1 MKLPVPHIEDVSLK
15 RKYRIQVIFAFL
27 AMLSW
32 YLFLYSNDLLGYME
46 QDLGENYQEEVLII
60 QFPFYYII
68 FAFLIFL
75 WYLKISRVV
84 NYIIFAA
91 YLFEILTYN
100 FSIFTAPILFSVLL
114 FLLYDMLLQ
123 KEVIEILKRSQV
135 VFLLF
140 GLLFFSAEEII
151 FGIPYSLQQME
162 ESSLRLQYWIIG
174 TAIFTFLLSVILIL
188 VRIKKG
194 KK

>member
-1 MKLPVPHIEDVSLK
+1 MRLPTPRIEDATLK

-32 YLFLYSNDLLGYME
+32 YLFLYSNNLLEYME
-46 QDLGENYQEEVLII
+46 QDLGENYQEILII
-60 QFPFYYII
+60 LFPFYYII

-75 WYLKISRVV
+75 WYLKIPKVV
-84 NYIIFAA
+84 NYLIFAA
-91 YLFEILTYN
+91 YLFAILTHN
-100 FSIFTAPILFSVLL
+100 FSIFTAPVLFCVLI
-114 FLLYDMLLQ
+114 FILYDMLLQ

-151 FGIPYSLQQME
+151 FGVPYSLQQME
-162 ESSLRLQYWIIG
+162 ESSLRLQNWIIG
-174 TAIFTFLLSVILIL
+174 TAIFTLLLSVVLIFI
-188 VRIKKG
+188 RIKNS

>member
-1 MKLPVPHIEDVSLK
+1 MRLPTPRIEDATLK
-15 RKYRIQVIFAFL
+15 RKYRIQVIFAFVV
-27 AMLSW
+27 MLSW
-32 YLFLYSNDLLGYME
+32 YLFLYSNNLLVYME
-46 QDLGENYQEEVLII
+46 QDLGENYQEILII
-60 QFPFYYII
+60 LFPFYYII

-75 WYLKISRVV
+75 WYLKIPRVI
-84 NYIIFAA
+84 NYLIFGA
-91 YLFEILTYN
+91 YLFAILTYN
-100 FSIFTAPILFSVLL
+100 FSIFTTPILFSVLV

>member
-1 MKLPVPHIEDVSLK
+1 MRFPTPRIEDATLK

-32 YLFLYSNDLLGYME
+32 YLFLYSNNLLDYKE
-46 QDLGENYQEEVLII
+46 QDLGENYQEIFII
-60 QFPFYYII
+60 LFPFYYII

-75 WYLKISRVV
+75 WYLKIPRVI
-84 NYIIFAA
+84 NYLIFAA
-91 YLFEILTYN
+91 YLFAILTYN
-100 FSIFTAPILFSVLL
+100 FSIFTAPVLFCVLI
-114 FLLYDMLLQ
+114 FILYDMLLQ

-151 FGIPYSLQQME
+151 FGVPYSLQQME
-162 ESSLRLQYWIIG
+162 ESSLRLQNWIIG
-174 TAIFTFLLSVILIL
+174 TAIFTLLLSVVL
-188 VRIKKG
+188 VFIRIKNS

>member
-1 MKLPVPHIEDVSLK
+1 MRLPTPRIEDATLK

-27 AMLSW
+27 TMLSW
-32 YLFLYSNDLLGYME
+32 YLFLYSNNLLEYME
-46 QDLGENYQEEVLII
+46 QDLGENYQEILII
-60 QFPFYYII
+60 LFPFYYII

-75 WYLKISRVV
+75 WYLKIPRVI
-84 NYIIFAA
+84 NYLIFAA
-91 YLFEILTYN
+91 YLFAILTYN
-100 FSIFTAPILFSVLL
+100 FSIFTAPVLFCVLI
-114 FLLYDMLLQ
+114 FILYDMLLQ

-151 FGIPYSLQQME
+151 FGVPYSLQQIE
-162 ESSLRLQYWIIG
+162 ESSLRLQNWIIG
-174 TAIFTFLLSVILIL
+174 TAIFTLLLSVVLIFI
-188 VRIKKG
+188 RIKNS

>member
-1 MKLPVPHIEDVSLK
+1 MRLPTPHINDATLK

-32 YLFLYSNDLLGYME
+32 YLFLYSNNLLEYME
-46 QDLGENYQEEVLII
+46 QDLGENYQEILII
-60 QFPFYYII
+60 LFPFYYII

-75 WYLKISRVV
+75 WYLKIPRVI
-84 NYIIFAA
+84 NYLIFGA
-91 YLFEILTYN
+91 YLFAILTYN
-100 FSIFTAPILFSVLL
+100 FSIFTAPVLFSVLI
-114 FLLYDMLLQ
+114 FILYDMLLQ

-151 FGIPYSLQQME
+151 FEPYSLQQME
-162 ESSLRLQYWIIG
+162 ESSLRLQNWIIG
-174 TAIFTFLLSVILIL
+174 TAIFTLLLSVVLIFI
-188 VRIKKG
+188 RIKNG

>member
-1 MKLPVPHIEDVSLK
+1 MRLPTPRIEDATLK
-15 RKYRIQVIFAFL
+15 RKYRIQVIFAFVV
-27 AMLSW
+27 MLSW
-32 YLFLYSNDLLGYME
+32 YLFLYSNNLLVYME
-46 QDLGENYQEEVLII
+46 QDLGENYQEILII
-60 QFPFYYII
+60 LFPFYYII

-75 WYLKISRVV
+75 WYLKIPRVI
-84 NYIIFAA
+84 NYLIFGA
-91 YLFEILTYN
+91 YLFAILTYN
-100 FSIFTAPILFSVLL
+100 FSIFTTPILFSVLV

-151 FGIPYSLQQME
+151 FGEPYSPQQME
-162 ESSLRLQYWIIG
+162 ESSLRLQNWIIG
-174 TAIFTFLLSVILIL
+174 TAIFTLLLSVVLIFI
-188 VRIKKG
+188 RIKNS

>member
-1 MKLPVPHIEDVSLK
+1 MRLPTPRIEDATLK

-32 YLFLYSNDLLGYME
+32 YLFLYSNNLLDYKE
-46 QDLGENYQEEVLII
+46 QDLGENYQEIFII
-60 QFPFYYII
+60 LFPFYYII

-75 WYLKISRVV
+75 WYLKIPKVV
-84 NYIIFAA
+84 NYLIFAA
-91 YLFEILTYN
+91 YLFAILTYN
-100 FSIFTAPILFSVLL
+100 FSIFTAPVLFCVLI
-114 FLLYDMLLQ
+114 FILYDMLLQ

-151 FGIPYSLQQME
+151 FGVPYSLQQME
-162 ESSLRLQYWIIG
+162 ESSLRLQNWIIG
-174 TAIFTFLLSVILIL
+174 AAIFTLLLSVVLIFI
-188 VRIKKG
+188 RIKNG

>member
-1 MKLPVPHIEDVSLK
+1 MRLPTPRIEDATLK

-32 YLFLYSNDLLGYME
+32 YLFLYSNNLLEYME
-46 QDLGENYQEEVLII
+46 QDLGENYQEILII
-60 QFPFYYII
+60 LFPFYYII

-75 WYLKISRVV
+75 WYLKIPKVV
-84 NYIIFAA
+84 NYLIFAA
-91 YLFEILTYN
+91 YLFAILTYN
-100 FSIFTAPILFSVLL
+100 FSIFTAPVLFCVLI
-114 FLLYDMLLQ
+114 FILYDMLLQ

-151 FGIPYSLQQME
+151 FGESYSLQQME
-162 ESSLRLQYWIIG
+162 ESSLRLQNWIIG
-174 TAIFTFLLSVILIL
+174 TAIFTLLLSVVLIFI
-188 VRIKKG
+188 RIKNG

>member
-1 MKLPVPHIEDVSLK
+1 MRLPTPRIEDATLK

-32 YLFLYSNDLLGYME
+32 YLFLYSNNLLEYME
-46 QDLGENYQEEVLII
+46 QDLGENYQEILII
-60 QFPFYYII
+60 LFPFYYII

-75 WYLKISRVV
+75 WYLKIPKVV
-84 NYIIFAA
+84 NYLIFAA
-91 YLFEILTYN
+91 YLFAILTYN
-100 FSIFTAPILFSVLL
+100 FSIFTAPVLFCVLI
-114 FLLYDMLLQ
+114 FILYDMLLQ

-151 FGIPYSLQQME
+151 FGEPYSPQQME
-162 ESSLRLQYWIIG
+162 ESSLRLQNWIIG
-174 TAIFTFLLSVILIL
+174 TAIFTLLLSVVLIF
-188 VRIKKG
+188 VRIKNS

>member
-1 MKLPVPHIEDVSLK
+1 MRLPTPRIENATLK

-32 YLFLYSNDLLGYME
+32 YLFLYSNNLLVYME
-46 QDLGENYQEEVLII
+46 QDLGENYQEILII
-60 QFPFYYII
+60 LFPFYYII

-75 WYLKISRVV
+75 WYLKIPKVV
-84 NYIIFAA
+84 NYLIFAA
-91 YLFEILTYN
+91 YLFAILTYN
-100 FSIFTAPILFSVLL
+100 FSIFTVPVLFSVLL
-114 FLLYDMLLQ
+114 FILYDMLLQ

-151 FGIPYSLQQME
+151 FGEPYSPQQME
-162 ESSLRLQYWIIG
+162 ESSLRLQNWIIG
-174 TAIFTFLLSVILIL
+174 TAIFTLLLSVVLIFI
-188 VRIKKG
+188 RIKNS

>member
-1 MKLPVPHIEDVSLK
+1 MRLPTPRIEDATLK

-32 YLFLYSNDLLGYME
+32 YLFLYSNNLLVYME
-46 QDLGENYQEEVLII
+46 QDLGENYQEILII
-60 QFPFYYII
+60 LFPFYYII

-75 WYLKISRVV
+75 WYLKIPKVV
-84 NYIIFAA
+84 NYLIFAA
-91 YLFEILTYN
+91 YLFAILTYN
-100 FSIFTAPILFSVLL
+100 FSIFTTPILFSVLV

-151 FGIPYSLQQME
+151 FGEPYSPQQME

-174 TAIFTFLLSVILIL
+174 TAIFTLLLSVVLIFI
-188 VRIKKG
+188 RIKNS

>member
-1 MKLPVPHIEDVSLK
+1 MRLPTPRIEDATLK

-32 YLFLYSNDLLGYME
+32 YLFLYNNNLLDYME
-46 QDLGENYQEEVLII
+46 QDLGENYQEILII
-60 QFPFYYII
+60 LFPFYYII

-75 WYLKISRVV
+75 WYLKIPKVV
-84 NYIIFAA
+84 NYLIFAA
-91 YLFEILTYN
+91 YLFAILTYN
-100 FSIFTAPILFSVLL
+100 FSIFTAPVLFCVLI
-114 FLLYDMLLQ
+114 FILYDMLLQ

-151 FGIPYSLQQME
+151 FGVPYFLQQME
-162 ESSLRLQYWIIG
+162 ESSLRLQNWIIG
-174 TAIFTFLLSVILIL
+174 TAIFTLLLSVVLIFI
-188 VRIKKG
+188 RIKNS

>member
-1 MKLPVPHIEDVSLK
+1 MRLPTPRIEDATLK

-32 YLFLYSNDLLGYME
+32 YLFLYSNNLLEYME
-46 QDLGENYQEEVLII
+46 QDLGENYQEILII
-60 QFPFYYII
+60 LFPFYYII

-75 WYLKISRVV
+75 WYLKIPKVV
-84 NYIIFAA
+84 NYLIFAA
-91 YLFEILTYN
+91 YLFAILTYN
-100 FSIFTAPILFSVLL
+100 FSIFTAPVLFCVLI
-114 FLLYDMLLQ
+114 FILYDMLLQ

-151 FGIPYSLQQME
+151 FGVPYSLQQIE
-162 ESSLRLQYWIIG
+162 ESSLRLQNWIIG
-174 TAIFTFLLSVILIL
+174 TAIFTLLLSVVLIFI
-188 VRIKKG
+188 RIKNS

>member
-1 MKLPVPHIEDVSLK
+1 MRLPTPRIEDATLK

-32 YLFLYSNDLLGYME
+32 YLFLYSNNLLEYME
-46 QDLGENYQEEVLII
+46 QDLGENYQEILII
-60 QFPFYYII
+60 LFPFYYII

-75 WYLKISRVV
+75 WYLKIPRII
-84 NYIIFAA
+84 NYLIFAA
-91 YLFEILTYN
+91 YLFAILTYN
-100 FSIFTAPILFSVLL
+100 FSIFTAPILFSVLV

-151 FGIPYSLQQME
+151 FGESYSLQQIE

-174 TAIFTFLLSVILIL
+174 TAIFTLLLAVALIF
-188 VRIKKG
+188 VRIKNS

>member
-1 MKLPVPHIEDVSLK
+1 MRLPTPRIEDATLK

-32 YLFLYSNDLLGYME
+32 YLFLYSNNLLDYKE
-46 QDLGENYQEEVLII
+46 QDLGENYQEILII
-60 QFPFYYII
+60 LFPFYYII

-75 WYLKISRVV
+75 WYLKIPKVV
-84 NYIIFAA
+84 NYLIFAA
-91 YLFEILTYN
+91 YLFAILTYN
-100 FSIFTAPILFSVLL
+100 FSIFTVPVLFSVLL
-114 FLLYDMLLQ
+114 FILYDMLLQ

-151 FGIPYSLQQME
+151 FGVPYSLQQME
-162 ESSLRLQYWIIG
+162 ESSLRLQNWIIG
-174 TAIFTFLLSVILIL
+174 TAIFTLLLSVVLIFI
-188 VRIKKG
+188 RIKNG

>member
-1 MKLPVPHIEDVSLK
+1 MRLPTPRIEDATLK

-27 AMLSW
+27 TMLSW
-32 YLFLYSNDLLGYME
+32 YLFLYSNNLLEYME
-46 QDLGENYQEEVLII
+46 QDLGENYQEILII
-60 QFPFYYII
+60 LFPFYYII

-75 WYLKISRVV
+75 WYLKIPKVV
-84 NYIIFAA
+84 NYLIFAA
-91 YLFEILTYN
+91 YLFAILTYN
-100 FSIFTAPILFSVLL
+100 FSIFTTPILFSVLV

-151 FGIPYSLQQME
+151 FGVPYSLQQME
-162 ESSLRLQYWIIG
+162 ESSLRLQNWIIG
-174 TAIFTFLLSVILIL
+174 TAIFTLLLSVVLIFI
-188 VRIKKG
+188 RIKNS

>member
-1 MKLPVPHIEDVSLK
+1 MRLPTPRIEDATLK

-32 YLFLYSNDLLGYME
+32 YLFLYSNNLLVYME
-46 QDLGENYQEEVLII
+46 QDLGENYQEILII
-60 QFPFYYII
+60 LFPFYYII

-75 WYLKISRVV
+75 WYLKILRVI
-84 NYIIFAA
+84 NYLIFGA
-91 YLFEILTYN
+91 YLFAILTYN
-100 FSIFTAPILFSVLL
+100 FSIFTAPVLFCVLI
-114 FLLYDMLLQ
+114 FILYDMLLQ

-151 FGIPYSLQQME
+151 FEPYSLQQME
-162 ESSLRLQYWIIG
+162 ESSLRLQNWIIG
-174 TAIFTFLLSVILIL
+174 TAIFTLLLSVVLIFI
-188 VRIKKG
+188 RIKNG

>member
-1 MKLPVPHIEDVSLK
+1 MRLPTPRIEDATLK

-32 YLFLYSNDLLGYME
+32 YLFLYSNNLLEYME
-46 QDLGENYQEEVLII
+46 QDLGENYQEILII
-60 QFPFYYII
+60 LFPFYYII

-75 WYLKISRVV
+75 WYLKIPKVV
-84 NYIIFAA
+84 NYLIFAA
-91 YLFEILTYN
+91 YLFAILTYN
-100 FSIFTAPILFSVLL
+100 FSIFTAPVLFCVLI
-114 FLLYDMLLQ
+114 FILYDMLLQ

-151 FGIPYSLQQME
+151 FGVPYFLQQME
-162 ESSLRLQYWIIG
+162 ESSLRLQNWIIG
-174 TAIFTFLLSVILIL
+174 TAIFTLLLSVVLIF
-188 VRIKKG
+188 VRIKNS

>member
-1 MKLPVPHIEDVSLK
+1 MRLPTPRIKDATLK

-32 YLFLYSNDLLGYME
+32 YLFLYSNNLLVYME
-46 QDLGENYQEEVLII
+46 QDLGENYQEVLII
-60 QFPFYYII
+60 LFPFYYII

-75 WYLKISRVV
+75 WYLKIPKVV
-84 NYIIFAA
+84 NYLIFAA
-91 YLFEILTYN
+91 YLFAILTYN
-100 FSIFTAPILFSVLL
+100 FSIFTAPVLFCVLI
-114 FLLYDMLLQ
+114 FILYDMLLQ

-151 FGIPYSLQQME
+151 FGEPYSLQQME
-162 ESSLRLQYWIIG
+162 ESSLRLQNWIIG
-174 TAIFTFLLSVILIL
+174 TAIFTLLLSVVFIFI
-188 VRIKKG
+188 RIKNGEK
-194 KK
+194 

>member
-1 MKLPVPHIEDVSLK
+1 MRLPTPRIEDATLK

-32 YLFLYSNDLLGYME
+32 YLFLYSNNLLEYME
-46 QDLGENYQEEVLII
+46 QDLGENYQEIFII
-60 QFPFYYII
+60 LFPFYYII

-75 WYLKISRVV
+75 WYLKIPKVV
-84 NYIIFAA
+84 NYLIFAA
-91 YLFEILTYN
+91 YLFAILTHN
-100 FSIFTAPILFSVLL
+100 FSIFTAPVLFCVLI
-114 FLLYDMLLQ
+114 FILYDMLLQ

-151 FGIPYSLQQME
+151 FGVPYSLQQME
-162 ESSLRLQYWIIG
+162 ESSLRLQNWIIG
-174 TAIFTFLLSVILIL
+174 TAIFTLLLSVVLIFI
-188 VRIKKG
+188 RIKNG

>member
-1 MKLPVPHIEDVSLK
+1 MRLPTPRIEDATLK

-32 YLFLYSNDLLGYME
+32 YLFLYSNNLLEYME
-46 QDLGENYQEEVLII
+46 QDLGENYQEALII
-60 QFPFYYII
+60 LFPFYYII

-75 WYLKISRVV
+75 WYLKIPKVV
-84 NYIIFAA
+84 NYLIFAA
-91 YLFEILTYN
+91 YLFAILTYN
-100 FSIFTAPILFSVLL
+100 FSIFTAPVLFCVLI
-114 FLLYDMLLQ
+114 FILYDMLLQ

-151 FGIPYSLQQME
+151 FGVPYSLQQME
-162 ESSLRLQYWIIG
+162 ESSLRLQNWIIG
-174 TAIFTFLLSVILIL
+174 TAIFTLLLSVVLIFI
-188 VRIKKG
+188 RIKNS

>member
-1 MKLPVPHIEDVSLK
+1 MRLPTPRIEDATLK

-32 YLFLYSNDLLGYME
+32 YLFLYSNNLLEYME
-46 QDLGENYQEEVLII
+46 QDLGENYQEILII
-60 QFPFYYII
+60 LFPFYYII

-75 WYLKISRVV
+75 WYLKIPKVV
-84 NYIIFAA
+84 NYLIFAA
-91 YLFEILTYN
+91 YLFAILTHN
-100 FSIFTAPILFSVLL
+100 FSIFTAPVLFCVLI
-114 FLLYDMLLQ
+114 FILYDMLLQ

-151 FGIPYSLQQME
+151 FGVPYSLQQME
-162 ESSLRLQYWIIG
+162 ESSLRLQNWIIG
-174 TAIFTFLLSVILIL
+174 TAIFTLLLSVVLIFI
-188 VRIKKG
+188 RIKNG

>member
-1 MKLPVPHIEDVSLK
+1 MRLPTPRIEDATLK

-32 YLFLYSNDLLGYME
+32 YLFLYSNNLLEYME
-46 QDLGENYQEEVLII
+46 QDLGENYQEILII
-60 QFPFYYII
+60 LFPFYYII

-75 WYLKISRVV
+75 WYLKIPKVV
-84 NYIIFAA
+84 NYLIFAA
-91 YLFEILTYN
+91 YLFAILTYN
-100 FSIFTAPILFSVLL
+100 FSIFTAPVLFCVLI
-114 FLLYDMLLQ
+114 FILYDMLLQ

-151 FGIPYSLQQME
+151 FGEPYSLQQME
-162 ESSLRLQYWIIG
+162 ESSLRLQNWIIG
-174 TAIFTFLLSVILIL
+174 TAIFTLLLSVVLIFI
-188 VRIKKG
+188 RIKNS

>member
-1 MKLPVPHIEDVSLK
+1 MRLPTPRIEDATLK

-32 YLFLYSNDLLGYME
+32 YLFLYSNNLLEYME
-46 QDLGENYQEEVLII
+46 QDLGENYQEILII
-60 QFPFYYII
+60 LFPFYYII

-75 WYLKISRVV
+75 WYLKIPKVV
-84 NYIIFAA
+84 NYLIFAA
-91 YLFEILTYN
+91 YLFAILTYN
-100 FSIFTAPILFSVLL
+100 FSIFTAPVLFCVLI
-114 FLLYDMLLQ
+114 FILYDMLLQ

-151 FGIPYSLQQME
+151 FGVPYSLQQME
-162 ESSLRLQYWIIG
+162 ESSLRLQNWIIG
-174 TAIFTFLLSVILIL
+174 TAIFTLLLSIVLIF
-188 VRIKKG
+188 VRIKNG

>member
-1 MKLPVPHIEDVSLK
+1 MRLPTPRIEDATLK

-32 YLFLYSNDLLGYME
+32 YLFLYSRDLLGYME
-46 QDLGENYQEEVLII
+46 QDLGENYQEVLII
-60 QFPFYYII
+60 LFPFYYII

-75 WYLKISRVV
+75 WYLKIPKVV
-84 NYIIFAA
+84 NYLIFAA
-91 YLFEILTYN
+91 YLFAILTYN
-100 FSIFTAPILFSVLL
+100 FSIFTAPVLFCVLI
-114 FLLYDMLLQ
+114 FILYDMLLQ

-151 FGIPYSLQQME
+151 FGVPYSLQQME
-162 ESSLRLQYWIIG
+162 ESSLRLQNWIIG
-174 TAIFTFLLSVILIL
+174 TAIFTLLLSVVL
-188 VRIKKG
+188 VFIRIKNG

>member
-1 MKLPVPHIEDVSLK
+1 MRLPTPRIEDVTLK

-32 YLFLYSNDLLGYME
+32 YLFLYSNNLLEYME
-46 QDLGENYQEEVLII
+46 QDLGENYQEILII
-60 QFPFYYII
+60 LFPFYYII

-75 WYLKISRVV
+75 WYLKIPKVV
-84 NYIIFAA
+84 NYLIFAA
-91 YLFEILTYN
+91 YLFAILTYN
-100 FSIFTAPILFSVLL
+100 FSIFTAPVLFCVLI
-114 FLLYDMLLQ
+114 FILYDMLLQ

-151 FGIPYSLQQME
+151 FGVPYSLQQIE
-162 ESSLRLQYWIIG
+162 ESSLRLQNWIIG
-174 TAIFTFLLSVILIL
+174 TAIFTLLLSVVL
-188 VRIKKG
+188 VFIRIKNG

>member
-1 MKLPVPHIEDVSLK
+1 MRLPTPRIENATLK
-15 RKYRIQVIFAFL
+15 RKYRIQVIFAFVV
-27 AMLSW
+27 MLSW
-32 YLFLYSNDLLGYME
+32 YLFLYSNDLLVYMK
-46 QDLGENYQEEVLII
+46 QDLGENYQEILII
-60 QFPFYYII
+60 LFPFYYII

-75 WYLKISRVV
+75 WYLKIPKVV
-84 NYIIFAA
+84 NYLIFAA
-91 YLFEILTYN
+91 YLFAILTYN

-151 FGIPYSLQQME
+151 FGEPYSPQQME
-162 ESSLRLQYWIIG
+162 ESSLRLQNWIIG
-174 TAIFTFLLSVILIL
+174 TAIFTLLLSVVLIFI
-188 VRIKKG
+188 RIKNS

>member
-1 MKLPVPHIEDVSLK
+1 MRLPTPHIEDATLK

-32 YLFLYSNDLLGYME
+32 YLFLYSNNLLVYME
-46 QDLGENYQEEVLII
+46 QDLGENYQEVLII
-60 QFPFYYII
+60 LFPFYYII

-75 WYLKISRVV
+75 WYLKIPRVI
-84 NYIIFAA
+84 NYLIFGA
-91 YLFEILTYN
+91 YLFAILTYN
-100 FSIFTAPILFSVLL
+100 FSIFTTPILFSVLV

-151 FGIPYSLQQME
+151 FGEPHSPQQME
-162 ESSLRLQYWIIG
+162 DSSLRLQYWIIG
-174 TAIFTFLLSVILIL
+174 TAIFTLLLSVVLIF
-188 VRIKKG
+188 VRIKNG

>member
-1 MKLPVPHIEDVSLK
+1 MRLPTPRIEDATLK

-32 YLFLYSNDLLGYME
+32 YLFLYSNNLLDYKE
-46 QDLGENYQEEVLII
+46 QDLGENYQEILII
-60 QFPFYYII
+60 LFPFYYII

-75 WYLKISRVV
+75 WYLKIPRVI
-84 NYIIFAA
+84 NYLIFAA
-91 YLFEILTYN
+91 YLFAILTYN
-100 FSIFTAPILFSVLL
+100 FSIFTAPVLFCVLI
-114 FLLYDMLLQ
+114 FILYDMLLQ

-151 FGIPYSLQQME
+151 FGVPYSLQQME
-162 ESSLRLQYWIIG
+162 ESSLRLQNWIIG
-174 TAIFTFLLSVILIL
+174 TAIFTLLLSVVLIFI
-188 VRIKKG
+188 RIKNS

>member
-1 MKLPVPHIEDVSLK
+1 MRLPTPRIEDATLK

-32 YLFLYSNDLLGYME
+32 YLFLYSNNLLEYME
-46 QDLGENYQEEVLII
+46 QDLGENYQEVLII
-60 QFPFYYII
+60 LFPFYYII

-75 WYLKISRVV
+75 WYLKIPKVV
-84 NYIIFAA
+84 NYLIFAA
-91 YLFEILTYN
+91 YLFAILTYN
-100 FSIFTAPILFSVLL
+100 FSIFTAPVLFCVLI
-114 FLLYDMLLQ
+114 FILYDMLLQ

-151 FGIPYSLQQME
+151 FGVPYSLQQME
-162 ESSLRLQYWIIG
+162 ESSLRLQNWIIG
-174 TAIFTFLLSVILIL
+174 TAIFTLLLSVVLIFI
-188 VRIKKG
+188 RIKNG

>member
-1 MKLPVPHIEDVSLK
+1 MRLPTPRIEDATLK

-32 YLFLYSNDLLGYME
+32 YLFLYSNNLLEYME
-46 QDLGENYQEEVLII
+46 QDLGENYQEILII
-60 QFPFYYII
+60 LFPFYYII

-75 WYLKISRVV
+75 WYLKIPKVV
-84 NYIIFAA
+84 NYLIFAA
-91 YLFEILTYN
+91 YLFAILTHN
-100 FSIFTAPILFSVLL
+100 FSIFTAPVLFCVLI
-114 FLLYDMLLQ
+114 FILYDMLLQ

-151 FGIPYSLQQME
+151 FGVPYSLQQME
-162 ESSLRLQYWIIG
+162 ESSLRLQNWIIG
-174 TAIFTFLLSVILIL
+174 TAIFTLLLSVVLIFI
-188 VRIKKG
+188 RIKKR
-194 KK
+194 

>member
-1 MKLPVPHIEDVSLK
+1 MRLPTPRIEDATLK

-32 YLFLYSNDLLGYME
+32 YLFLYSNNLLDYKE
-46 QDLGENYQEEVLII
+46 QDLGENYQEILII
-60 QFPFYYII
+60 LFPFYYII

-75 WYLKISRVV
+75 WYLKIPKVV
-84 NYIIFAA
+84 NYLIFAA
-91 YLFEILTYN
+91 YLFAILTYN
-100 FSIFTAPILFSVLL
+100 FSIFTAPVLFCVLI
-114 FLLYDMLLQ
+114 FILYDMLLQ

-151 FGIPYSLQQME
+151 FGVPYSLQQME
-162 ESSLRLQYWIIG
+162 ESSLRLQNWIIG
-174 TAIFTFLLSVILIL
+174 TAIFTLLLSVALIFI
-188 VRIKKG
+188 RIKNS

>member
-1 MKLPVPHIEDVSLK
+1 MRLPTPRIEDATLK

-32 YLFLYSNDLLGYME
+32 YLFLYSNNLLVYME
-46 QDLGENYQEEVLII
+46 QDLGENYQEALII
-60 QFPFYYII
+60 LFPFYYII

-75 WYLKISRVV
+75 WYLKISKVV
-84 NYIIFAA
+84 NYLIFAA
-91 YLFEILTYN
+91 YLFAILTYN
-100 FSIFTAPILFSVLL
+100 FSIFTAPVLFCVLI
-114 FLLYDMLLQ
+114 FILYDMLLQ

-151 FGIPYSLQQME
+151 FGEPYSPQQME
-162 ESSLRLQYWIIG
+162 ESSLRLQNWIIG
-174 TAIFTFLLSVILIL
+174 TAIFTLLLSVVLIFI
-188 VRIKKG
+188 RIKNG

>member
-32 YLFLYSNDLLGYME
+32 YLFLYSRDLLGYME
-46 QDLGENYQEEVLII
+46 QNLGENYQEVLII
-60 QFPFYYII
+60 LFPFYYII

-84 NYIIFAA
+84 NYLIFAA
-91 YLFEILTYN
+91 YLFAILTYN
-100 FSIFTAPILFSVLL
+100 FSICTAPILFSVLL

-123 KEVIEILKRSQV
+123 REIIEILKRSQV

-151 FGIPYSLQQME
+151 FGIPYFLQQME
-162 ESSLRLQYWIIG
+162 ESSLRFQYWIIG
-174 TAIFTFLLSVILIL
+174 TAIFTLLLSVVLIFI
-188 VRIKKG
+188 RIKNS

>member
-1 MKLPVPHIEDVSLK
+1 MRLPTPRIEDATLK

-27 AMLSW
+27 TMLSW
-32 YLFLYSNDLLGYME
+32 YLFLYSNNLLEYME
-46 QDLGENYQEEVLII
+46 QDLGENYQEILII
-60 QFPFYYII
+60 LFPFYYII

-75 WYLKISRVV
+75 WYLKIPRVI
-84 NYIIFAA
+84 NYLIFAA
-91 YLFEILTYN
+91 YLFAILTYN
-100 FSIFTAPILFSVLL
+100 FSIFTAPVLFCVLI
-114 FLLYDMLLQ
+114 FILYDMLLQ

-151 FGIPYSLQQME
+151 FGVPYSLQQME
-162 ESSLRLQYWIIG
+162 ESSLRLQNWIIG
-174 TAIFTFLLSVILIL
+174 TAIFTLLLSVVLIFI
-188 VRIKKG
+188 RIKNS

>member
-1 MKLPVPHIEDVSLK
+1 MRLPTPRIEDATLK

-32 YLFLYSNDLLGYME
+32 YLFLYSNNLLEYME
-46 QDLGENYQEEVLII
+46 QDLGENYQEILII
-60 QFPFYYII
+60 LFPFYYII

-75 WYLKISRVV
+75 WYLKIPKVV
-84 NYIIFAA
+84 NYLIFAA
-91 YLFEILTYN
+91 YLFAILTYN
-100 FSIFTAPILFSVLL
+100 FSIFTAPVLFCVLI
-114 FLLYDMLLQ
+114 FILYDMLLQ

-151 FGIPYSLQQME
+151 FGVPYSLQQME
-162 ESSLRLQYWIIG
+162 ESSLRLQNWIIG
-174 TAIFTFLLSVILIL
+174 TAIFTLLLSVVLIFI
-188 VRIKKG
+188 RIKNS

>member
-1 MKLPVPHIEDVSLK
+1 MRLPTPRIEDATLK

-27 AMLSW
+27 TMLSW
-32 YLFLYSNDLLGYME
+32 YLFLYSNNLLEYME
-46 QDLGENYQEEVLII
+46 QDLGENYQEILII
-60 QFPFYYII
+60 LFPFYYII

-75 WYLKISRVV
+75 WYLKIPKVV
-84 NYIIFAA
+84 NYLIFAA
-91 YLFEILTYN
+91 YLFAILTYN
-100 FSIFTAPILFSVLL
+100 FSVFTAPVLFCVLI
-114 FLLYDMLLQ
+114 FILYDMLLQ

-151 FGIPYSLQQME
+151 FGVPYSLQQME
-162 ESSLRLQYWIIG
+162 ESSLRLQNWIIG
-174 TAIFTFLLSVILIL
+174 TAIFTLLLSVVLIFI
-188 VRIKKG
+188 RIKNG